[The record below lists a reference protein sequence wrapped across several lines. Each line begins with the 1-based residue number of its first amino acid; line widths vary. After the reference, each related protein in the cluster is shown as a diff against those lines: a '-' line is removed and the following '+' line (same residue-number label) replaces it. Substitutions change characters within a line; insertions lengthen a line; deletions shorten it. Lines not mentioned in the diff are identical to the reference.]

1 MRKTVSVLLAFAVI
15 SVLVLAGCSKKNDG
29 GASPSTSASAAPSQS
44 ASAPASPSASSEP
57 SHDPVTVTLAGWG
70 SSPEEQDLLNQT
82 LDEFKAKYPWI
93 TVNYEVIADQ
103 YMDVIKTRL
112 IGGEAPDV
120 FYLDAFEAPALIAKG
135 VLEPLDS
142 YVTPEFD
149 VADFEEPLLN
159 AFKANGATYGFPKD
173 FSTLAMFYNKKDFA
187 EAGIS
192 APPTTW
198 EELRD
203 AAKKLTK
210 KDGSKVTRFGF
221 GVAPELARQ
230 MYMIGAFGGKV
241 SDDKGNA
248 TFASPEALQGLQA
261 VIDLKN
267 VDGASGE
274 PKEVGAGWGGEM
286 FGQGKASIVF
296 EGNWAIPFLQNNFKD
311 IDFGTAELPTVNGKK
326 GTMAFTV
333 AYVMNK
339 ASKQKEAAW
348 TLLSYLTGKDG
359 MKTWTS
365 KGFALPTRKSVA
377 QQLGYDKDPLRGA
390 LVAGAAYA
398 TPWQDGPTLPTIT
411 NNFNNQF
418 LDAFLGKQKLADAMK
433 KAQDTANKEIAAGQ

>member
-1 MRKTVSVLLAFAVI
+1 MKKTGYMAVSLMLAA
-15 SVLVLAGCSKKNDG
+15 SLSLTACGNNAEETNKGTEATNNAAGQNATK
-29 GASPSTSASAAPSQS
+29 
-44 ASAPASPSASSEP
+44 APAAEQ
-57 SHDPVTVTLAGWG
+57 VTVTLAGWG
-70 SSPEEQDLLNQT
+70 ASPEEQELLNQT
-82 LDEFKAKYPWI
+82 LKEFEDKNPNIK
-93 TVNYEVIADQ
+93 VKYEVIADQ

-112 IGGEAPDV
+112 IGGEGPDV
-120 FYLDAFEAPALIAKG
+120 FYLDAFEAPGLIERN

-149 VADFEEPLLN
+149 VADFEQPMVD
-159 AFKANGATYGFPKD
+159 AFKKDGVSYGFPKD

-187 EAGIS
+187 EAGIA

-198 EELRD
+198 DELKED
-203 AAKKLTK
+203 AIKLTK
-210 KDGSKVTRFGF
+210 KEGDKTVRFGF

-230 MYMIGAFGGKV
+230 MFMIQAFGGKV
-241 SDDKGNA
+241 SDEEGNA
-248 TFASPEALQGLQA
+248 TFASPEALKGLQL
-261 VIDLKN
+261 VTDMHS
-267 VDGASGE
+267 VDKSSGE

-296 EGNWAIPFLQNNFKD
+296 EGNWAIPFLESNYKD
-311 IDFGTAELPTVNGKK
+311 LDYATAELPTVNGKK

-339 ASKQKEAAW
+339 ESKQKEAAW
-348 TLLSYLTGKDG
+348 QLISYLTGKEG

-377 QQLGYDKDPLRGA
+377 QELGYDKDELRGA
-390 LVAGAAYA
+390 IVAGASYA
-398 TPWQDGPTLPTIT
+398 TPWQAGSTLPTIM

-418 LDAFLGKQKLADAMK
+418 VDTFMGNSKLEDAMK
-433 KAQDTANKEIAAGQ
+433 KAEDVANKEIKAAK

>member
-1 MRKTVSVLLAFAVI
+1 MRKALSALLVLAVI
-15 SVLVLAGCSKKNDG
+15 SVLVLAGCSKKDD
-29 GASPSTSASAAPSQS
+29 GASPSPSAAGGS
-44 ASAPASPSASSEP
+44 SPSASASASASASEEP
-57 SHDPVTVTLAGWG
+57 SHEPVTVTLAGWG

-82 LDEFKAKYPWI
+82 LDEFRAKYPWI

-112 IGGEAPDV
+112 IGGEGPDV
-120 FYLDAFEAPALIAKG
+120 FYLDAFEAPALIQSG
-135 VLEPLDS
+135 VIEPLDG

-159 AFKANGATYGFPKD
+159 AFKVDGVIYGFPKD

-187 EAGIS
+187 DAGI
-192 APPTTW
+192 ANPPATW
-198 EELRD
+198 EELAD

-210 KDGSKVTRFGF
+210 KDGDKVTRFGF

-230 MYMIGAFGGKV
+230 MFMIEAFGGKV
-241 SDDKGNA
+241 SDDQGNA
-248 TFASPEALQGLQA
+248 TFASEEALKGLQL
-261 VIDLKN
+261 VVDMKN
-267 VDGASGE
+267 KDGASGE

-311 IDFGTAELPTVNGKK
+311 LDFGTAELPTVNGKK

-339 ASKQKEAAW
+339 ASKEKEAAW
-348 TLLSYLTGKDG
+348 TLLSYLTGKEG

-377 QQLGYDKDPLRGA
+377 QELGYDKDPLRAA

-398 TPWQDGPTLPTIT
+398 TPWQVGTTLPTIT

-418 LDAFLGKQKLADAMK
+418 LDAFLGNQPLADAMK
-433 KAQDTANKEIAAGQ
+433 KAQETANKEIAAAQ

>member
-1 MRKTVSVLLAFAVI
+1 MRKTLSVMLALAVI
-15 SVLVLAGCSKKNDG
+15 LVMVLTGCSKKSES
-29 GASPSTSASAAPSQS
+29 GASS
-44 ASAPASPSASSEP
+44 SPSASSAAPGASASASSSASEEP
-57 SHDPVTVTLAGWG
+57 SRDPVTVSLAGWG
-70 SSPEEQDLLNQT
+70 SSPEEQELLNQT
-82 LDEFKAKYPWI
+82 LDEFRAKYPWI

-112 IGGEAPDV
+112 IGGEGPDV
-120 FYLDAFEAPALIAKG
+120 FYLDAFEAPALIDKG
-135 VLEPLDS
+135 VLEPLDG

-159 AFKANGATYGFPKD
+159 AFKANGVTYGFPKD
-173 FSTLAMFYNKKDFA
+173 FSTLAMFYNKKDFE
-187 EAGIS
+187 EAGI
-192 APPTTW
+192 ANPPATW
-198 EELRD
+198 DELKE

-210 KDGSKVTRFGF
+210 KEGGKVTRYGF

-230 MYMIGAFGGKV
+230 MYMIQAFGGKV
-241 SDDKGNA
+241 SDEQGNA
-248 TFASPEALQGLQA
+248 TFASEEGLKGLQL
-261 VIDLKN
+261 VVDMKN
-267 VDGASGE
+267 VDGSSGE
-274 PKEVGAGWGGEM
+274 PKELGAGWGGEM

-296 EGNWAIPFLQNNFKD
+296 EGNWAIPFIQGNFKD
-311 IDFGTAELPTVNGKK
+311 LDFGTAELPAVNGKK

-339 ASKQKEAAW
+339 DSKHKEAAW
-348 TLLSYLTGKDG
+348 TLLSYLTGKEG

-377 QQLGYDKDPLRGA
+377 QELGYDKDPLRAA

-398 TPWQDGPTLPTIT
+398 TPWQAGATLPTIT

>member
-1 MRKTVSVLLAFAVI
+1 MKKSLSIMLVMTLSATLLAACG
-15 SVLVLAGCSKKNDG
+15 SSNDG
-29 GASPSTSASAAPSQS
+29 KTNQGATNAGKETGGQQ
-44 ASAPASPSASSEP
+44 E
-57 SHDPVTVTLAGWG
+57 PVTVTLAGWG
-70 SSPEEQDLLNQT
+70 ASPEEQDLLNQT
-82 LDEFKAKYPWI
+82 LKEFEDKHPNIK
-93 TVNYEVIADQ
+93 VNYEVIADQ

-112 IGGEAPDV
+112 IGGEGPDV
-120 FYLDAFEAPALIAKG
+120 FYLDAFEAPALIEKG

-149 VADFEEPLLN
+149 TADFEQPLLE
-159 AFKANGATYGFPKD
+159 AFKQDGKTYGFPKD

-187 EAGIS
+187 EAGITS
-192 APPTTW
+192 PPTTW
-198 EELRD
+198 EELQA

-210 KDGSKVTRFGF
+210 VEGGKVTRYGF

-230 MYMIGAFGGKV
+230 MYMIQAFGGKV
-241 SDDKGNA
+241 ADEQGNA
-248 TFASPEALQGLQA
+248 AFASEDALKGLEL
-261 VIDLKN
+261 VVNMHNKDKI
-267 VDGASGE
+267 SGE

-296 EGNWAIPFLQNNFKD
+296 EGNWAVPFLESNYSD
-311 IDFGTAELPTVNGKK
+311 LEYGTAELPTVNGKK

-339 ASKQKEAAW
+339 DSKKKEAAW
-348 TLLSYLTGKDG
+348 ELMSFLTGKDG

-377 QQLGYDKDPLRGA
+377 AELGYDKDEVRGA
-390 LVAGAAYA
+390 IVAGGSYA
-398 TPWQDGPTLPTIT
+398 TPWQAGPTLPTIM

-418 LDAFLGKQKLADAMK
+418 VDAFLGKSQLKDAMQ
-433 KAQDTANKEIAAGQ
+433 KAQDTANKEIAAAK